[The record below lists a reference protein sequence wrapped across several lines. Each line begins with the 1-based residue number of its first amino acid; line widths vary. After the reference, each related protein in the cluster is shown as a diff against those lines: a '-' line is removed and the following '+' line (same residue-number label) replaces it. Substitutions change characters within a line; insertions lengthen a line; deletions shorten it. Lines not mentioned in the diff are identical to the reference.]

1 MAGSSRFKKAINA
14 YIKNDAAAS
23 AIASFLADKDCSQ
36 EDLLKVDGFHNN
48 AVALLPILS
57 RTDAERGFLEKY
69 FLNSTDGRSIFII
82 CGVSTAGKDTLA
94 SYAKHALYLEGKE
107 FSYTRKYTT
116 RSRRGFEG
124 INQID
129 SYSEPS
135 GNYQYFDN
143 EAAISSIEDAVLSYS
158 LYDHVYALSGNHLS
172 STQPHDKHQ
181 MCIYGKLE
189 NIHEIRKQM
198 FLTYKRLP
206 FTVLIK
212 ASPED
217 CEGRIMR
224 RHSMPESEQTNRV
237 KEMKRQSLFI
247 ERNQEF
253 VESGFDL
260 VIENS
265 DTISVAENASSLT
278 SFLSERIEWA
288 NKQVNKDAAR

>member
-1 MAGSSRFKKAINA
+1 MVGSTRFKKAINA
-14 YIKNDAAAS
+14 YVKNDAAAS

-36 EDLLKVDGFHNN
+36 EDLLKVEGFQSS
-48 AVALLPILS
+48 AVALLPIL
-57 RTDAERGFLEKY
+57 TKDAAERGFLENH
-69 FLNSTDGRSIFII
+69 FLNSTNGRTIFIV
-82 CGVSTAGKDTLA
+82 CGVSAAGKDTLA

-107 FSYTRKYTT
+107 FSYSRKYTT
-116 RSRRGFEG
+116 RGRRGFEG

-135 GNYQYFDN
+135 GNYQYFSN
-143 EAAISSIEDAVLSYS
+143 EDEISALKDAVMSYS
-158 LYDHVYALSGNHLS
+158 LYDHVYALSGNNLS
-172 STQPHDKHQ
+172 SNHSYDKYQ
-181 MCIYGKLE
+181 MCIYGKFE

-198 FLTYKRLP
+198 FLEYQRLP

-212 ASPED
+212 ASAED

-247 ERNQEF
+247 ERNKEF
-253 VESGFDL
+253 VESGFDI

-265 DTISVAENASSLT
+265 DTTSVADNAGIFT
-278 SFLSERIEWA
+278 SFLSERMNWA
-288 NKQVNKDAAR
+288 NKANAHGKI